1 MRLNV
6 LPAAALLASLALA
19 ACATAPGNGDAPPV
33 DLTGAEV
40 ASRTLDNGDLVEEYR
55 IGTQLRMVR
64 ITPARG
70 PAYYL
75 YDRDGDGALDRDDAD
90 KLPQTYWKLFSW

>member
-1 MRLNV
+1 MSKTSLT
-6 LPAAALLASLALA
+6 AAALAAVLSLAG
-19 ACATAPGNGDAPPV
+19 CATTGDAPV
-33 DLTGAEV
+33 DVSGAEV
-40 ASRTLDNGDLVEEYR
+40 ASRTLDNGDLIEEYR
-55 IGTQLRMVR
+55 VAGQLRMVR
-64 ITPARG
+64 ITPVRG

>member
-19 ACATAPGNGDAPPV
+19 ACATTPGQAGTPPV